1 MSVLPTVHPTT
12 LPDGRMA
19 TIRALTGADADALS
33 AAVQHADSRDL
44 RRRFM
49 GSPPPI
55 AVLLERLR
63 AADGVHDV
71 GLGAFD
77 PAGRLIGVAQ
87 FDRWDDEP
95 EAELAIEVARDWQRA
110 GLGGVLLHELCR
122 VADGCGITRL
132 TAVYFAD
139 NMAIIQLLHSTGHCR
154 WVSTASGASTAELD
168 VRQVLSAPAG
178 TPVVPAG

>member
-1 MSVLPTVHPTT
+1 MSVLSADHLTT
-12 LPDGRMA
+12 LPDGRMV
-19 TIRALTGADADALS
+19 TIRSLSGADADALS
-33 AAVQHADSRDL
+33 EAVQHADSRDL

-55 AVLLERLR
+55 AVLLKRLR
-63 AADGVHDV
+63 AADGVHDAA
-71 GLGAFD
+71 LGAFD

-110 GLGGVLLHELCR
+110 GLGGVMLRELCR
-122 VADGCGITRL
+122 LADGCGITRL
-132 TAVYFAD
+132 TAVYYAD

-154 WVSTASGASTAELD
+154 WVSTEVGASTAELD

-178 TPVVPAG
+178 SPVIPVG

>member
-1 MSVLPTVHPTT
+1 MSVLPAVQPTT

-19 TIRALTGADADALS
+19 TIRALTGDDADAL
-33 AAVQHADSRDL
+33 AVAVQHADSRDL

-55 AVLLERLR
+55 AVLLDRLR
-63 AADGVHDV
+63 AADGVHDA

-95 EAELAIEVARDWQRA
+95 EAELAIEVARDWQRV

-122 VADGCGITRL
+122 MADCCGISRL

-154 WVSTASGASTAELD
+154 WISTASGASTAELD
-168 VRQVLSAPAG
+168 VRQVLAASVDTAAAPLG
-178 TPVVPAG
+178 